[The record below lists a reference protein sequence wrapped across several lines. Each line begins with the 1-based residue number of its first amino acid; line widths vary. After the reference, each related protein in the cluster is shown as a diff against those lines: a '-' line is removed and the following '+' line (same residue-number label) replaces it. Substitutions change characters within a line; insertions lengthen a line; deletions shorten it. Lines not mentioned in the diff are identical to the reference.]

1 MKAEQD
7 FLKKNDIL
15 PKISFKD
22 GKAHTVK
29 LLDRKMLTIKFED
42 GPKEGISYKVEEN
55 GIEKSIFTSSVG
67 LISKLV
73 DSKNGETYTIEMKKR
88 KTDSGYKSYF
98 VVSQEG
104 KEVSEPVVDEE
115 EITKENF

>member
-29 LLDRKMLTIKFED
+29 LLDRKMETVKFDD
-42 GPKEGISYKVEEN
+42 GPKEGITYKVEEN
-55 GIEKSIFTSSVG
+55 GMEKAFFTSSVG
-67 LISKLV
+67 LISKLAE
-73 DSKNGETYTIEMKKR
+73 SKNGETYTIEMKKR